1 MSLKAL
7 KSYQGG
13 QDSRGQNP
21 GERRCTKGPEN
32 SHSFLLDAFADL
44 QMIKLCQVENPSGK
58 RQLGG
63 REVEQ
68 RFWQS

>member
-7 KSYQGG
+7 KSYQGS

-32 SHSFLLDAFADL
+32 SHFFLLEAFADL
-44 QMIKLCQVENPSGK
+44 QMIKLRQVENPIRK
-58 RQLGG
+58 RQLRG
-63 REVEQ
+63 REVGQ